1 MEKTISFV
9 KTEKSLIKTN
19 LKKYKIICPKVI
31 KFKNKLYRMYFS
43 QDKKLE
49 NMKNITIIKSAIS
62 NNCVNWYFEKG
73 ERIKTLSNNNFKRLL
88 SPHVIKISKNLYRM
102 YFEARNL
109 DKRGFIKS
117 AISNDGLNWEE
128 EKGIRIG
135 NFDNFSYGT
144 PFCLKVSNNKFELYV
159 EKRTKKKRDI
169 WMARSSD
176 GLLFNEKKIVQ
187 VIKQEKRYERYS
199 IGSPDIIYS
208 KNYYYMYYSGWK
220 KYPIRGHI
228 LCAYSKNR
236 KVWKKYKSS
245 ILTPGGKYDHN
256 HCSEPSVIKIGKK
269 LKIFY
274 EGCDK
279 NNNWRILCTQ

>member
-1 MEKTISFV
+1 MQKIISFV
-9 KTEKSLIKTN
+9 KSERSVIKTN
-19 LKKYKIICPKVI
+19 LKKNKVICPKVI
-31 KFKNKLYRMYFS
+31 KLKNKLYRMYFS
-43 QDKKLE
+43 QDIKL
-49 NMKNITIIKSAIS
+49 KNITIIKSAIS

-73 ERIKTLSNNNFKRLL
+73 ERIKALSNNNLKRFL
-88 SPHVIKISKNLYRM
+88 SPHVIKINKNLYRM

-109 DKRGFIKS
+109 NKRGFIKS
-117 AISNDGLNWEE
+117 AISNDGLYWKE

-144 PFCLKVSNNKFELYV
+144 PFCLKVSNKQFELYV

-169 WMARSSD
+169 WMVKSSD
-176 GLLFNEKKIVQ
+176 GLLFNEKKILP
-187 VIKQEKRYERYS
+187 VIKQEKSHETYS

-208 KNYYYMYYSGWK
+208 KNYYYMYYAYWQK
-220 KYPIRGHI
+220 NPIRGNI
-228 LCAYSKNR
+228 LCAYSKHR
-236 KVWKKYKSS
+236 KVWKKHKLP
-245 ILTPGGKYDHN
+245 ILNPGGKYDHN
-256 HCSEPSVIKIGKK
+256 HCSEPSVIKIEKK